1 MHQKCCGMRLYPSQ
15 LLETV
20 VPDVTRDVTALF
32 FAIMDG
38 VSHIHVV
45 SFSAWQVW
53 TKSDTVRQSEQDRFA
68 VIYTNI

>member
-1 MHQKCCGMRLYPSQ
+1 MHHKCCGMHLYPSR

-32 FAIMDG
+32 LAIMDG

-45 SFSAWQVW
+45 SFSAWRVW
-53 TKSDTVRQSEQDRFA
+53 TKKVTQFSSPSEQGPVCLRA
-68 VIYTNI
+68 